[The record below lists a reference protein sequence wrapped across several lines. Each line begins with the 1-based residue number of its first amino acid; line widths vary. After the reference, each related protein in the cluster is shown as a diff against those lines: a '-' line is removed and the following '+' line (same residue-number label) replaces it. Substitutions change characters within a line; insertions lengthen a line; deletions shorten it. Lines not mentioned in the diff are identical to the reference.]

1 MSSGSHRRV
10 GASKDVAL
18 SVVLATVGGIAGV
31 VFVGLSTVVM
41 QSVASDAVQARV
53 TAIWAAAFVGLLPLG
68 GLITAGLPALLGS
81 GGAVVVDALVML
93 AGGIVVILRRAEIAW
108 LGARRCRRP
117 ALRGRTRR
125 LLRWSAPAS
134 RQRRRSASR
143 CRQADEHELRHPT
156 AASPSQN
163 RSS

>member
-53 TAIWAAAFVGLLPLG
+53 TAIWAAAFVGLLPRG
-68 GLITAGLPALLGS
+68 GLITAGLTALLGS

-93 AGGIVVILRRAEIAW
+93 AGGIVVILRRPEIAW
-108 LGARRCRRP
+108 LGCAALPEACVAGADPAAVAMERP
-117 ALRGRTRR
+117 REPT
-125 LLRWSAPAS
+125 APAIGEPV
-134 RQRRRSASR
+134 SAG
-143 CRQADEHELRHPT
+143 
-156 AASPSQN
+156 
-163 RSS
+163 